1 MYDVFLSHNRKQ
13 KQWVKKLYH
22 YLVSQGLNV
31 FFDEESIPPGA
42 NIVSTIEEAVKN
54 SRYVVLILSQ
64 TSIQS
69 NWVAMEI
76 QYAVHTDPSAKK
88 GTLVPII
95 IEKIDF
101 SSLRLSIQ
109 TLNCIDLTT
118 NGTRE
123 EKLKYFLGHIGVRHN
138 YINDEFENLLL
149 IDQNISDLEIKIGGV
164 EEILSWGWDGI
175 RLLDEFINLDYETLE
190 NLIPS
195 HEGHSRQWAPIF
207 MNHPDTWRMLYSE
220 SNKIIGYWHFAPLFE
235 DSYELAKQG
244 ILLDSEITAD
254 KVQFFEFEGWY
265 NVYFVQICMLPKY
278 RTTRNVRK
286 LFQAIFTVLEN
297 LTKDG
302 IFIKE
307 ICANAYTDIGR
318 ALCKTF
324 RMQYLCE
331 HKEYGSIYY
340 SSTFDLLNSPIASA
354 FTHLKETYIKE
365 KNA

>member
-13 KQWVKKLYH
+13 KQWVRKLYH
-22 YLVSQGLNV
+22 YLISKGLNV

-42 NIVSTIEEAVKN
+42 NIVTSIEEAIKN

-64 TSIQS
+64 SSIQS
-69 NWVAMEI
+69 DWVAMEI
-76 QYAVHTDPSAKK
+76 QYTIHTDPSTKK
-88 GTLVPII
+88 GILLPII

-101 SSLRLSIQ
+101 NSLRLSIQ
-109 TLNCIDLTT
+109 SLNCIDLTRD
-118 NGTRE
+118 GTRE
-123 EKLKYFLGHIGVRHN
+123 ARLKYFLEHIGVRDN
-138 YINDEFENLLL
+138 YDNDKFRDVLLV
-149 IDQNISDLEIKIGGV
+149 DQNVSDSEIKIGGV
-164 EEILSWGWDGI
+164 NEILNWGWDGI
-175 RLLDEFINLDYETLE
+175 RLLDEFIKLDYETLE

-195 HEGHSRQWAPIF
+195 HEGQSSQWAPIF

-220 SNKIIGYWHFAPLFE
+220 SNRIIGYWHFAPLFE

-254 KVQFFEFEGWY
+254 RVQFFEFEGWY
-265 NVYFVQICMLPKY
+265 KIYFVQICMLPKY
-278 RTTRNVRK
+278 RTTRNVRQ
-286 LFQAIFTVLEN
+286 LFQAIFTVLES

-318 ALCKTF
+318 ALCKSF
-324 RMQYLCE
+324 SMQYLCE

-340 SSTFDLLNSPIASA
+340 SSIFDLLNSPIAGA
-354 FTHLKETYIKE
+354 FTHLKETYYNA